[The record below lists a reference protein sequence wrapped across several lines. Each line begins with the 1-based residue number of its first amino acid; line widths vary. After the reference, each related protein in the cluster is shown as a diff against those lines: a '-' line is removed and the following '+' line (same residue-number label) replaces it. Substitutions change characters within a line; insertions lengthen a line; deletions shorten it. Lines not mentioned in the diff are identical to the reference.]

1 MSKRFIDAPNELHYR
16 LQEAVGTL
24 HNWPEYAHEERLQQQ
39 LGECSGG
46 YQTLEKE
53 VASLKAEIERLQAA
67 LAVKGEYGYSQEV
80 VDALT
85 AERDAAKI
93 EIQRL
98 RADAAKLAKLLPQH
112 SQLVAHS

>member
-1 MSKRFIDAPNELHYR
+1 MSDELAMLR
-16 LQEAVGTL
+16 K
-24 HNWPEYAHEERLQQQ
+24 Q
-39 LGECSGG
+39 LGECYGG

-53 VASLKAEIERLQAA
+53 VASLKAEVERLQAA

-98 RADAAKLAKLLPQH
+98 RADAAKLAKLAEILAEYRAGTRPFPMYGE
-112 SQLVAHS
+112 LAVLLRG